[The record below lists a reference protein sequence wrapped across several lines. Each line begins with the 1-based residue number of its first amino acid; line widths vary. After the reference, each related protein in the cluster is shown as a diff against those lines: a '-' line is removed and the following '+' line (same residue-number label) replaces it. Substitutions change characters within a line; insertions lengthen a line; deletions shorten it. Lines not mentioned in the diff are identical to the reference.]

1 VSAVLVLVGDGPA
14 RPEAEEEARTLGVQ
28 EDVRFLGKL
37 DSTAQLLRSAD
48 LFLLPSEEESFGLA
62 ALEAMACGVPV
73 IASRVGG
80 LPEVVVHGET
90 GALAPVGAV
99 DTMASAALQLLC
111 DPARSA
117 AAREASIRRAE
128 TFTADRIVP
137 QYEALYQRVL
147 GS

>member
-1 VSAVLVLVGDGPA
+1 
-14 RPEAEEEARTLGVQ
+14 
-28 EDVRFLGKL
+28 
-37 DSTAQLLRSAD
+37 
-48 LFLLPSEEESFGLA
+48 
-62 ALEAMACGVPV
+62 MACGVPV

-111 DPARSA
+111 DPARA
-117 AAREASIRRAE
+117 QAAREACVRRAAL
-128 TFTADRIVP
+128 FTADRIVP

-147 GS
+147 DN